1 MQGQFIFSTCNRASV
16 NLTALLRNTGRD
28 GEEGV
33 AGAPKPDMR
42 VSLNVFHAG
51 TLQYECPDFATVPAD
66 GFAEVSARTCPMLKD
81 DTRELLLLARC
92 HRGQGDGYFPQEHQ
106 VIYESRQDGRTTS
119 LLYDQLPVLGG
130 TPKTNS
136 ILLLA
141 PKVWIGAD
149 IDTFITLANVGGYAN
164 GRSAGS
170 SWRIDFLAQS
180 GEVIHSVSADLV
192 QNGSHIIDVKES
204 LAGCLDPA
212 GEPRMLTMVARGE
225 TAMCVILTFV
235 RNHRTHALALEHSL
249 SPHYYMNGD
258 FARVRKEAFMLSN
271 SARGMG

>member
-16 NLTALLRNTGRD
+16 NLTALLRNTARESID
-28 GEEGV
+28 GA
-33 AGAPKPDMR
+33 AGTAKSDMR

-51 TLQYECPDFATVPAD
+51 ALEYECADFATVPAD
-66 GFAEVSARTCPMLKD
+66 GFAEVSARTCPILKD

-92 HRGQGDGYFPQEHQ
+92 QRGQGDGYFPQEHQ

-119 LLYDQLPVLGG
+119 LLYDQLPVLSG

-141 PKVWIGAD
+141 PKVWISVD
-149 IDTFITLANVGGYAN
+149 IDTFITLANVGSYAN
-164 GRSAGS
+164 GRSTGS

-180 GEVIHSVSADLV
+180 GEMIHSVSADLV
-192 QNGSHIIDVKES
+192 QNGSHVIDVKES
-204 LAGCLDPA
+204 LAGRLDLT
-212 GEPRMLTMVARGE
+212 GEPRMLTVVARGE

-235 RNHRTHALALEHSL
+235 RNHRTRALALEHSL

-258 FARVRKEAFMLSN
+258 FARVRKEAFMLTN
-271 SARGMG
+271 GARGMG